1 MSNTTTTNIKTQP
14 LTGKVLPDFR
24 DKAVMEPI
32 QKNGSHPEFFVTQAK
47 DWQLVVCCIFF
58 FPHQG
63 SGLRG
68 FIGKG
73 SSDHKPT
80 IFTQNCHLAYPSLP

>member
-1 MSNTTTTNIKTQP
+1 MSSITTMNVKRQP
-14 LTGKVLPDFR
+14 LIDKVLPDFR

-32 QKNGSHPEFFVTQAK
+32 QKNGSHPEFLVTQAK
-47 DWQLVVCCIFF
+47 DWQLVVVPPT
-58 FPHQG
+58 PHQG

-73 SSDHKPT
+73 SSDHKST
-80 IFTQNCHLAYPSLP
+80 TFAQNCALAYPSLP